1 MQKALLLTIIVIL
14 TGVQQVMAQAKPG
27 IDCSIVG
34 KPIVYLSHIV
44 AMAENNVI
52 GNDHNQMPWGHALK
66 EDLKRF
72 RTLTAN
78 HVVIMGRKTFDSMY
92 TSMGGKILPKR
103 HSIVITRDPSK
114 VLKDPNVTAVT
125 SIDEA
130 VAEAQKLTDRYPNEV
145 FIIGGGEIFATTQHL
160 VKKIY
165 LTVIKQS
172 IDGAVSYPKVKTA
185 DFNVVSE
192 TEVTE
197 AGYTYT
203 FKDLERKD

>member
-1 MQKALLLTIIVIL
+1 MQKLLLLTIIVIL
-14 TGVQQVMAQAKPG
+14 AGVQQTMAQVNSG
-27 IDCSIVG
+27 VDCSVVG
-34 KPIVYLSHIV
+34 KPVVYLSHIV

-72 RTLTAN
+72 RTLTAD

-92 TSMGGKILPKR
+92 ASMGGKILPKR

-125 SIDEA
+125 SIEEA
-130 VAEAQKLTDRYPNEV
+130 VKEAQKLTDKYPNEV
-145 FIIGGGEIFATTQHL
+145 FIIGGGEIFSTTQHL

-165 LTVIKQS
+165 LTVIKQN
-172 IDGAVSYPKVKTA
+172 IDGAVSYPKINA
-185 DFNVVSE
+185 DDFNVVSE
-192 TEVTE
+192 TDRTE

-203 FKDLERKD
+203 FRDLERK